1 MEVLMEQVRLRE
13 LDYQYE
19 QYEAE
24 MKWFEDHPSLETYSI
39 FTDKLRQLKLMV
51 SRKADPVDDQML
63 QKMAYVH
70 AVTLFEAMVGDVL
83 KATVLAYPHLMSRM
97 VSKLGEDKNRK
108 FQLKEIA
115 ELGLNGIALGI
126 LNEQLYHNPV
136 TVKNFVSII
145 TGRPLPETHMA
156 AMHSVIEKR
165 HDLVHR
171 DGKTIKDESH
181 LIDESAVNTSIG
193 VIENFAKE
201 IFESLVA
208 AMNDL
213 EPPLTRNAFIT
224 KSGSPRSSH

>member
-1 MEVLMEQVRLRE
+1 MGRTKEWAMEVLMEQDRLRE

-24 MKWFEDHPSLETYSI
+24 MKWFEEHPFLETYSI

-51 SRKADPVDDQML
+51 SRKADPFDDQML

-97 VSKLGEDKNRK
+97 VNKLGEDKSRK

-115 ELGLNGIALGI
+115 ELGLNGIVLGI

-136 TVKNFVSII
+136 TVNHFVSII
-145 TGRPLPETHMA
+145 TGQSLTDTYMG
-156 AMHSVIEKR
+156 AMQSVIEKR

-171 DGKTIKDESH
+171 DGKTINDEPH
-181 LIDESAVNTSIG
+181 FIDEKAVNTSIG
-193 VIENFAKE
+193 VIENFAND
-201 IFESLVA
+201 IFESLEA
-208 AMNDL
+208 AMK
-213 EPPLTRNAFIT
+213 EPAALLM
-224 KSGSPRSSH
+224 K